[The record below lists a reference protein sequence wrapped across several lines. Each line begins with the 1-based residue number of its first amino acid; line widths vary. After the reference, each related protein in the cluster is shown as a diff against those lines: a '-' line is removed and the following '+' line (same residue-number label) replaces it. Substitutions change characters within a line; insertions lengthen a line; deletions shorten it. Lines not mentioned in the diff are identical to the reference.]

1 MSLESKLATVS
12 LYQEQ
17 LRFLA
22 PLFPDC
28 AILGQAERE
37 TCCDGKVKSD
47 AGRETCYNQITHPE
61 GTFDSC

>member
-1 MSLESKLATVS
+1 MSLVSVLAIS
-12 LYQEQ
+12 SHHQDQ